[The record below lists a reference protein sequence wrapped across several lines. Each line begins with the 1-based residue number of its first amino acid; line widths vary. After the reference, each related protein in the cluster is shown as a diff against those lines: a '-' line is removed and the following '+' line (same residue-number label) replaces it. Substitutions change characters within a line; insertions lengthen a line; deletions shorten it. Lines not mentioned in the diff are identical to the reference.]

1 MITRSSNNPLC
12 SSRKRGLPPAPGLGP
27 LSAIVA
33 ALFCAHTVLGQPV
46 ALSISAIGDQV
57 SNQNFSVT
65 VTAVDGGG
73 TPTAVVANT
82 TVSLT
87 RESGTGALVGGG
99 NRTITAG
106 TTSTTYTTARWT
118 TAGAGKSVRATAT
131 AGDLLAPAVSNL
143 FTVTPGTPYK
153 LVFSVQPASSIAG
166 VNLTPTVAVQDYYN
180 NVVDTDP
187 PRNITLDFQVN
198 PTGATLNGTVT
209 VATSGGLAPWT
220 AGEAMNITKTGTGF
234 RLLASH
240 DGAALAGPS
249 QTVQSNLF
257 NITPAAHHHLA
268 FSTEP
273 ANTMA
278 GEDLLPAVRIRDI
291 YDNDCTAA
299 PVRSIQLSII
309 TNPGGATLNGTTSKN
324 TASGVAT
331 WAAGDSLD
339 ITVPA
344 VGYQLRATNVTAPLL
359 AGGDTV
365 DSAAFDISH
374 NVADHM
380 EFTTQPVDTAA
391 GAALVP
397 VVTIQDVYN
406 NTCTTDN
413 RNITLGFAAN
423 PGGALLNGTVTL
435 LSVNGVASWTGAELM
450 NVTVAANGYQLQA
463 SHDGAVFATS
473 DTVDSNAFNIT
484 GGAAHH
490 LGFTT
495 HPANPTAAGANLLPA
510 VTIQDEYDNTVT
522 GDDRTIT
529 LTFAVNPGGAVLN
542 GTVLKA
548 TVGGVA
554 TWGAGDGLNIAVAA
568 NGYQLQASHNGAAF
582 AGSDTVNC
590 NAFNITAATAHH
602 LVFSTDPVSSLAGQA
617 LLPSVT
623 IQDTYNNTV
632 TGDDRTI
639 TLVLMNA
646 GGAALLGTTSLA
658 TANGV
663 AQWTGGQAMNITK
676 PGTNYYLRAS
686 HSGAAFGGSDTVD
699 SADFDVTHNVP
710 HHLAFTAQPANT
722 VAGQN
727 LLPEVTI
734 RDAYD
739 NTCDTDNRTITL
751 TISTNPGGA
760 ALNGTAALLSV
771 NGVAT
776 WTAVQTLNIATAA
789 TGYILRATGSGAF
802 SGSDN
807 VDSNAF
813 NITADPVLSSFTVV
827 PSANPVIVNNPIAL
841 TITARDIYGN
851 PIPNYVTLQTVN
863 LTSTT
868 AGDGT
873 NIDWDN
879 GPASLTDHLDGTAD
893 LAVGTTFDAD
903 GEITLDITNRQAE
916 SITVTANDPVTPAT
930 GTSAAMEWD
939 PWFPLLLHITP
950 PGIPIAGVPFD
961 VDIYVTDQFE
971 NLTNVTQDC
980 DIELRLSA
988 GTGVLGGTIDGT
1000 ITTGTNSTTIS
1011 GVTYNVAESNVVL
1024 VIDRLSGDFLVAGTS
1039 DPITVAGAAPVALEI
1054 AAIANQTAG
1063 TPFSVTVRALDGLG
1077 NQSDVT
1083 ADTDISLQLLLGSG
1097 VLAGTTTGTITAGT
1111 SSVTINGV
1119 ELSTSQIGAVIRAS
1133 RTSGDVLA
1141 DGDSNAFLVSPGAP
1155 SRLSLDLI
1163 GNQAANV
1170 AFIVTAQVLDDYD
1183 NIVGMTTDTDVTVS
1197 LATGTGTLG
1206 GTVSRTIATG
1216 DNSIVFSVTYDTAEG
1231 GVSLQVDR
1239 TSGNA
1244 LASGTSNVF
1253 TVNASPPVRLEFEP
1267 ISSATAGSAFS
1278 VTVLA
1283 VDLAGNEGSV
1293 AGNTTI
1299 EISVNS
1305 GNNSLGG
1312 TTTGIITTGNGRVTI
1327 SGLYYNYAE
1336 TISLKATSIAGDT
1349 LAEGT
1354 SDQFSVS
1361 AGPAQYLRFA
1371 QQPTTSD
1378 IGTRIHVA
1386 VEVTDNIGNRK
1397 SFLNDVTLSLVSP
1410 SGCGTEIEGVTTVS
1424 GFSGLASFS
1433 VIIPEPCDGYRFA
1446 ASAPGLTGATSNPF
1460 TVIAGTDLS
1469 GNSVSL
1475 LIGAAETTLSL
1486 SYAVSGLSSVEPFM
1500 ISWGL
1505 ERDTTNA
1512 DPIDEILGSA
1522 VASDTAYLTPGNHT
1536 IMLGDIRPQ
1545 LNGRFQY
1552 GDRVAVQIDSD
1563 NVIVETNENN
1573 NIDTTTPTVN
1583 LVNELLKLRPRGDD
1597 PTAEVTYVVNSP
1609 ANVPSFTIRIGL
1621 DSDGDGGIDTAL
1633 VDGTPEET
1641 DLTPGVHAV
1650 SVSLLSAFD
1659 STPIAS
1665 GEAVSLVAQLNPE
1678 QEWPESTP
1686 LDDNLQSATMNYPVD
1701 LTLSRLEHT
1710 RAPKERIFSVKM
1722 VYELSDMPVSENFTI
1737 AFYATTDNNDSI
1749 SDDDIRIEQHT
1760 ITRAA
1765 DKTHGPHEK
1774 EFRVSVPITV
1784 LPGADFVLKARLD
1797 ETDVVDEVDETN
1809 NVMAMPRYTPSTR
1822 RLCGL
1827 IGSAPLALTVLGLA
1841 GMRLTTL
1848 NRPRRRT
1855 SQAN

>member
-1 MITRSSNNPLC
+1 M
-12 SSRKRGLPPAPGLGP
+12 
-27 LSAIVA
+27 
-33 ALFCAHTVLGQPV
+33 
-46 ALSISAIGDQV
+46 
-57 SNQNFSVT
+57 
-65 VTAVDGGG
+65 
-73 TPTAVVANT
+73 
-82 TVSLT
+82 
-87 RESGTGALVGGG
+87 
-99 NRTITAG
+99 
-106 TTSTTYTTARWT
+106 
-118 TAGAGKSVRATAT
+118 
-131 AGDLLAPAVSNL
+131 
-143 FTVTPGTPYK
+143 
-153 LVFSVQPASSIAG
+153 
-166 VNLTPTVAVQDYYN
+166 
-180 NVVDTDP
+180 
-187 PRNITLDFQVN
+187 
-198 PTGATLNGTVT
+198 NGT
-209 VATSGGLAPWT
+209 
-220 AGEAMNITKTGTGF
+220 
-234 RLLASH
+234 AS
-240 DGAALAGPS
+240 
-249 QTVQSNLF
+249 
-257 NITPAAHHHLA
+257 
-268 FSTEP
+268 
-273 ANTMA
+273 
-278 GEDLLPAVRIRDI
+278 
-291 YDNDCTAA
+291 
-299 PVRSIQLSII
+299 
-309 TNPGGATLNGTTSKN
+309 
-324 TASGVAT
+324 
-331 WAAGDSLD
+331 
-339 ITVPA
+339 
-344 VGYQLRATNVTAPLL
+344 
-359 AGGDTV
+359 
-365 DSAAFDISH
+365 
-374 NVADHM
+374 
-380 EFTTQPVDTAA
+380 
-391 GAALVP
+391 
-397 VVTIQDVYN
+397 
-406 NTCTTDN
+406 
-413 RNITLGFAAN
+413 
-423 PGGALLNGTVTL
+423 L
-435 LSVNGVASWTGAELM
+435 LSV
-450 NVTVAANGYQLQA
+450 
-463 SHDGAVFATS
+463 D
-473 DTVDSNAFNIT
+473 
-484 GGAAHH
+484 
-490 LGFTT
+490 
-495 HPANPTAAGANLLPA
+495 
-510 VTIQDEYDNTVT
+510 
-522 GDDRTIT
+522 
-529 LTFAVNPGGAVLN
+529 
-542 GTVLKA
+542 
-548 TVGGVA
+548 
-554 TWGAGDGLNIAVAA
+554 
-568 NGYQLQASHNGAAF
+568 
-582 AGSDTVNC
+582 
-590 NAFNITAATAHH
+590 
-602 LVFSTDPVSSLAGQA
+602 
-617 LLPSVT
+617 
-623 IQDTYNNTV
+623 
-632 TGDDRTI
+632 
-639 TLVLMNA
+639 
-646 GGAALLGTTSLA
+646 
-658 TANGV
+658 
-663 AQWTGGQAMNITK
+663 
-676 PGTNYYLRAS
+676 
-686 HSGAAFGGSDTVD
+686 
-699 SADFDVTHNVP
+699 
-710 HHLAFTAQPANT
+710 
-722 VAGQN
+722 
-727 LLPEVTI
+727 
-734 RDAYD
+734 
-739 NTCDTDNRTITL
+739 
-751 TISTNPGGA
+751 
-760 ALNGTAALLSV
+760 
-771 NGVAT
+771 GVAT
-776 WTAVQTLNIATAA
+776 WTAGEDLRINTAA
-789 TGYILRATGSGAF
+789 TGYKLRATGSGAF
-802 SGSDN
+802 ATSDN

-813 NITADPVLSSFTVV
+813 NIAAITTLSGFTVA
-827 PSANPVIVNNPIAL
+827 PSANPVIVNNPITL
-841 TITARDIYGN
+841 TITARDVYDN
-851 PIPNYVTLQTVN
+851 PIPNYVTSQVVN

-873 NIDWDN
+873 TIDWDN

-903 GEITLDITNRQAE
+903 GEIALDITNRRAE
-916 SITVTANDPVTPAT
+916 SLTVTADDAVTPAT

-939 PWFPLLLHITP
+939 PWFPLLLHIMP
-950 PGIPIAGVPFD
+950 PGTPIAGVPFN

-971 NLTNVTQDC
+971 NLANVTQDC
-980 DIELRLSA
+980 DIRLRLSA

-1000 ITTGTNSTTIS
+1000 ITTGTSSTTIS

-1054 AAIANQTAG
+1054 PAIANQTAG
-1063 TPFSVTVRALDGLG
+1063 TPFNVTVRALDGLG
-1077 NQSDVT
+1077 NESDVT
-1083 ADTDISLQLLLGSG
+1083 ADTDISLQLFLGSG

-1119 ELSTSQIGAVIRAS
+1119 ELNTSQTGAVIRAG

-1155 SRLSLDLI
+1155 SRLTLDLI

-1170 AFIVTAQVLDDYD
+1170 AFIVTAQVIDDYD
-1183 NIVGMTTDTDVTVS
+1183 NIVGVTTDTDLTVS
-1197 LATGTGTLG
+1197 RATGTGTLD
-1206 GTVSRTIATG
+1206 GTVSRTIPTG
-1216 DNSIVFSVTYDTAEG
+1216 DSSIVFSVTYDTAEA

-1239 TSGNA
+1239 TSGNV

-1267 ISSATAGSAFS
+1267 VGSATAGSAFS

-1293 AGNTTI
+1293 ASDTTV
-1299 EISVNS
+1299 EITINS
-1305 GNNSLGG
+1305 GNGSLSG
-1312 TTTGIITTGNGRVTI
+1312 TTTGVITAGDGRVTI

-1361 AGPAQYLRFA
+1361 AGPAEYLRFA

-1378 IGTRIHVA
+1378 IGTPIHVT
-1386 VEVTDNIGNRK
+1386 VEVTDSIGNRK

-1410 SGCGTEIEGVTTVS
+1410 SGCGTEIEGITTVS

-1486 SYAVSGLSSVEPFM
+1486 SYAVSGLLSVEPFM

-1552 GDRVAVQIDSD
+1552 GDRVAVLIDSD
-1563 NVIVETNENN
+1563 NSITETSESN

-1633 VDGTPEET
+1633 VDGTPEGT

-1659 STPIAS
+1659 STPVAS
-1665 GEAVSLVAQLNPE
+1665 NETISLVAQLNPE

-1710 RAPKERIFSVKM
+1710 RAPKERIFNVRM
-1722 VYELSDMPVSENFTI
+1722 VYELSDMPVSENFAI
-1737 AFYATTDNNDSI
+1737 AFYASTDNNDSI
-1749 SDDDIRIEQHT
+1749 SDGDIRIEQHP

-1774 EFRVSVPITV
+1774 EFRVSVPVTV

-1841 GMRLTTL
+1841 GMRLITVT
-1848 NRPRRRT
+1848 RPRRST
-1855 SQAN
+1855 SQAD